1 MSSLVPTRFPIAA
14 MLIKL
19 FSILI
24 AVLVYP
30 LVRLKY
36 SSTHRPQY
44 AGAMPSST
52 HDDNLHGITKEGIEM
67 SMNDPQWG
75 KRGNKNEGGPPDFD
89 EIVRKLNQKL
99 SGLFGKKNSPTS
111 GGDNGSGQFGGPSKA
126 AMGGGFLFAIILAL
140 AVWLASGFYIVE
152 TGRKGVELRLGKYK
166 QTTGAGLNWRLP
178 YPIESNEIVNIDN
191 VEVVEIGHRN
201 NQKSKVPEEAQ
212 MLTEDQNIVDV
223 QFAVQYTLRSPEDF
237 LFNNKDPKEAVKQV
251 AETAMREIVGK
262 SKMDFVL
269 YEGRADI
276 GARAKTLMQSLLDRY
291 KTGIQ
296 ISTVTMQNAQPPQPV
311 QASFDD
317 AVRAKQNSEQLKND
331 GEAYANDILPKARGS
346 AARLLEEAEGYKQ
359 SVAANAQGDASR
371 FSQILTE
378 YEKAPGVTRERI
390 YLDVMQQIMQNT
402 SKVLVDQKGGQ
413 NMLYIPLDKIMQMQ
427 TQSTL
432 PEAISSETATQRAA
446 AIASQTPA
454 TAPVVV
460 DATRARDPR
469 ARENR

>member
-1 MSSLVPTRFPIAA
+1 MSAHAPLRHPASVFIAA
-14 MLIKL
+14 
-19 FSILI
+19 
-24 AVLVYP
+24 LVYP
-30 LVRLKY
+30 VAWLNYQLRNKFQ
-36 SSTHRPQY
+36 R
-44 AGAMPSST
+44 GAVANET
-52 HDDNLHGITKEGIEM
+52 EM
-67 SMNDPQWG
+67 SMNYPQWG
-75 KRGNKNEGGPPDFD
+75 KRPNKNENGPPDFD
-89 EIVRKLNQKL
+89 EIVRKFNQKL
-99 SGLFGKKNSPTS
+99 NGLFGKKSPATG
-111 GGDNGSGQFGGPSKA
+111 GGDGGNQFGGPSKA
-126 AMGGGFLFAIILAL
+126 VMGGGFLFAIGLAV

-152 TGRKGVELRLGKYK
+152 TGRKGIELRLGKYK

-178 YPIESNEIVNIDN
+178 YPVESHEIVNIDN
-191 VEVVEIGHRN
+191 VEVIEIGHRN
-201 NQKSKVPEEAQ
+201 NQKTKVPEEAQ

-317 AVRAKQNSEQLKND
+317 AVRAKQIREQLKNE

-359 SVAANAQGDASR
+359 TVVANAQGDASR

-390 YLDVMQQIMQNT
+390 YLDVMQQIMQNS
-402 SKVLVDQKGGQ
+402 SKVLVDQKAGQ
-413 NMLYIPLDKIMQMQ
+413 NLLYLPLDKIMQMQ
-427 TQSTL
+427 TPSAGYDGTSA
-432 PEAISSETATQRAA
+432 ESAIARAA
-446 AIASQTPA
+446 ASAPQPAA
-454 TAPVVV
+454 TAPVTTP
-460 DATRARDPR
+460 DARARDPR
-469 ARENR
+469 ARESR

>member
-1 MSSLVPTRFPIAA
+1 MSAHAPSLHPASYLIAA
-14 MLIKL
+14 
-19 FSILI
+19 
-24 AVLVYP
+24 LVYP
-30 LVRLKY
+30 MAWLNYQLRNKFQRGNM
-36 SSTHRPQY
+36 T
-44 AGAMPSST
+44 
-52 HDDNLHGITKEGIEM
+52 EM

-75 KRGNKNEGGPPDFD
+75 KRPNKNENGPPDFD
-89 EIVRKLNQKL
+89 EIVRKFNQKL
-99 SGLFGKKNSPTS
+99 NGLFGKKSPATG
-111 GGDNGSGQFGGPSKA
+111 GGDGGGNQFGGPSKA
-126 AMGGGFLFAIILAL
+126 VMGGGFLFAIGLAV

-152 TGRKGVELRLGKYK
+152 TGRKGIELRLGKYK

-178 YPIESNEIVNIDN
+178 YPVESHEIVNIDN
-191 VEVVEIGHRN
+191 VEVIEIGHRN
-201 NQKSKVPEEAQ
+201 NQKAKVPEEAQ

-276 GARAKTLMQSLLDRY
+276 GARAKVLMQTLLDRY

-317 AVRAKQNSEQLKND
+317 AVRAKQIREQLKNE

-359 SVAANAQGDASR
+359 TVVANAQGDASR

-390 YLDVMQQIMQNT
+390 YLDVMQQVMQNS
-402 SKVLVDQKGGQ
+402 SKVLVDQKAGQ
-413 NMLYIPLDKIMQMQ
+413 NLLYLPLDKLMQMQ
-427 TQSTL
+427 APS
-432 PEAISSETATQRAA
+432 ASYDGSSAESSIARAA
-446 AIASQTPA
+446 ASAPQPTPA
-454 TAPVVV
+454 APAATT
-460 DATRARDPR
+460 DARARDPR

>member
-1 MSSLVPTRFPIAA
+1 MSSLVPTRFPISA
-14 MLIKL
+14 MFIKL
-19 FSILI
+19 CSISL
-24 AVLVYP
+24 AALAYP
-30 LVRLKY
+30 AARLKY
-36 SSTHRPQY
+36 SYDHRLRATVT
-44 AGAMPSST
+44 AGA
-52 HDDNLHGITKEGIEM
+52 EM

-75 KRGNKNEGGPPDFD
+75 KRGNKNESGPPDFD
-89 EIVRKLNQKL
+89 EIVRKFNQKL
-99 SGLFGKKNSPTS
+99 SGLFGKKNPTTG
-111 GGDNGSGQFGGPSKA
+111 GGDNGSGPFGGPSKA
-126 AMGGGFLFAIILAL
+126 AMGGGFLFAVILAL

-152 TGRKGVELRLGKYK
+152 TGRKGIELRLGKAK
-166 QTTGAGLNWRLP
+166 DVLAEPGLNWRLP
-178 YPIESNEIVNIDN
+178 YPIESHEIVNMDN
-191 VEVVEIGHRN
+191 VEVIEVGHRN
-201 NQKSKVPEEAQ
+201 NQKTKVPEEAQ

-223 QFAVQYTLRSPEDF
+223 QFAVQYTISNPKF
-237 LFNNKDPKEAVKQV
+237 YLFTNKDPKGAVTQV

-276 GARAKTLMQSLLDRY
+276 GARAKVLMQALLDRY
-291 KTGIQ
+291 QTGVKIA
-296 ISTVTMQNAQPPQPV
+296 TVTMQNAQPPQPV

-317 AVRAKQNSEQLKND
+317 AVRAKQIREQLKNE

-359 SVAANAQGDASR
+359 SVTANAQGDASR

-378 YEKAPGVTRERI
+378 YEKAPGVTRQRI

-427 TQSTL
+427 NQSTL

-446 AIASQTPA
+446 AIASQTPS
-454 TAPVVV
+454 TAPVAV

>member
-1 MSSLVPTRFPIAA
+1 MSSHAPSRFSV
-14 MLIKL
+14 
-19 FSILI
+19 SILL
-24 AVLVYP
+24 AALVYP
-30 LVRLKY
+30 AAWLNYKLMSKFRR
-36 SSTHRPQY
+36 S
-44 AGAMPSST
+44 
-52 HDDNLHGITKEGIEM
+52 DNVEM

-75 KRGNKNEGGPPDFD
+75 KRPNKNESGPPDFD
-89 EIVRKLNQKL
+89 EIVRKFNQKL
-99 SGLFGKKNSPTS
+99 NGLFGKKSPSNGGGDS
-111 GGDNGSGQFGGPSKA
+111 GGGQFGGPSKA
-126 AMGGGFLFAIILAL
+126 VMGGGFLFAIGLAV

-152 TGRKGVELRLGKYK
+152 TGRKGIELRLGKAK
-166 QTTGAGLNWRLP
+166 EIASEPGLNWRLP
-178 YPIESNEIVNIDN
+178 YPVESHEIVNMEN

-223 QFAVQYTLRSPEDF
+223 QFAVQYTISDPKFF
-237 LFNNKDPKEAVKQV
+237 LFNNKDNKETVKQV

-317 AVRAKQNSEQLKND
+317 AVRAKQIREQLKNE

-359 SVAANAQGDASR
+359 TVVANAQGDASR

-390 YLDVMQQIMQNT
+390 YLDVMQQIMQNS
-402 SKVLVDQKGGQ
+402 SKVLVDQKAGQ
-413 NMLYIPLDKIMQMQ
+413 NLLYLPLDKIMQMQ
-427 TQSTL
+427 PS
-432 PEAISSETATQRAA
+432 AAYDATSAESAVARAA
-446 AIASQTPA
+446 ASAPQPVTTVPTPA
-454 TAPVVV
+454 S
-460 DATRARDPR
+460 DASRARDPR

>member
-1 MSSLVPTRFPIAA
+1 MSAHAPLRHPVSF
-14 MLIKL
+14 
-19 FSILI
+19 LI
-24 AVLVYP
+24 ATLVYP
-30 LVRLKY
+30 LAWLKF
-36 SSTHRPQY
+36 RFMNKFQR
-44 AGAMPSST
+44 GAVANET
-52 HDDNLHGITKEGIEM
+52 EM

-75 KRGNKNEGGPPDFD
+75 KRPNKNENGPPDFD
-89 EIVRKLNQKL
+89 EIVRKFNQKL
-99 SGLFGKKNSPTS
+99 NGLFGKKSPATG
-111 GGDNGSGQFGGPSKA
+111 GGDGGNQFGGPSKA
-126 AMGGGFLFAIILAL
+126 VMGGGFLFAIGLAV

-152 TGRKGVELRLGKYK
+152 TGRKGIELRLGKYK

-178 YPIESNEIVNIDN
+178 YPVESHEIVNIDN
-191 VEVVEIGHRN
+191 VEVIEIGHRN
-201 NQKSKVPEEAQ
+201 NQKTKVPEEAQ

-317 AVRAKQNSEQLKND
+317 AVRAKQIREQLKNE

-359 SVAANAQGDASR
+359 TVVANAQGDASR

-390 YLDVMQQIMQNT
+390 YLDVMQQIMQNS
-402 SKVLVDQKGGQ
+402 SKVLVDQKAGQ
-413 NMLYIPLDKIMQMQ
+413 NLLYLPLDKLMQMQ
-427 TQSTL
+427 APSAGYDGSSA
-432 PEAISSETATQRAA
+432 ESAIARAA
-446 AIASQTPA
+446 ASAPQPAPA
-454 TAPVVV
+454 TPVTTP
-460 DATRARDPR
+460 DARARDPR

>member
-1 MSSLVPTRFPIAA
+1 MSANASSRHPASYLIAA
-14 MLIKL
+14 
-19 FSILI
+19 
-24 AVLVYP
+24 LVYP
-30 LVRLKY
+30 VAWAQYRLINKFTRATN
-36 SSTHRPQY
+36 S
-44 AGAMPSST
+44 
-52 HDDNLHGITKEGIEM
+52 EM

-75 KRGNKNEGGPPDFD
+75 KRPNKNENGPPDFD
-89 EIVRKLNQKL
+89 EIVRKFNQKL
-99 SGLFGKKNSPTS
+99 NGLFGKKTPATG
-111 GGDNGSGQFGGPSKA
+111 GGDGGNQFGGQSKA
-126 AMGGGFLFAIILAL
+126 AMGGGFLFAVGLAI

-152 TGRKGVELRLGKYK
+152 TGRKGIELRLGKYK

-178 YPIESNEIVNIDN
+178 YPIESHEIVNIDN
-191 VEVVEIGHRN
+191 VEVIEIGHRN
-201 NQKSKVPEEAQ
+201 NQKTKVPEEAQ

-223 QFAVQYTLRSPEDF
+223 QFAVQYTIRSPEDF
-237 LFNNKDPKEAVKQV
+237 QFNNKDPKEAVKQV

-276 GARAKTLMQSLLDRY
+276 GARAKVLMQTLLDRY

-296 ISTVTMQNAQPPQPV
+296 ISTVTMQNAQPPQQV

-317 AVRAKQNSEQLKND
+317 AVRAKQIREQLKNE

-359 SVAANAQGDASR
+359 TVVANAQGDASR

-390 YLDVMQQIMQNT
+390 YLDVMQQVMQNS
-402 SKVLVDQKGGQ
+402 SKVLVDQKAGQ
-413 NMLYIPLDKIMQMQ
+413 NLLYLPLDKLMQMQ
-427 TQSTL
+427 A
-432 PEAISSETATQRAA
+432 PAGYEASSSESAIARAA
-446 AIASQTPA
+446 ASAPQPA
-454 TAPVVV
+454 PAAPVTTP
-460 DATRARDPR
+460 DARARDPR

>member
-1 MSSLVPTRFPIAA
+1 MSVHAPSLHPASLLLAA
-14 MLIKL
+14 
-19 FSILI
+19 
-24 AVLVYP
+24 LVYP
-30 LVRLKY
+30 LAWVKFKFMNKFRGGV
-36 SSTHRPQY
+36 T
-44 AGAMPSST
+44 ANET
-52 HDDNLHGITKEGIEM
+52 EM

-75 KRGNKNEGGPPDFD
+75 KRPNKNENGPPDFD
-89 EIVRKLNQKL
+89 EIVRKFNQKL
-99 SGLFGKKNSPTS
+99 NGLFGKKSASTG
-111 GGDNGSGQFGGPSKA
+111 GGDGGNQFGGPSKA
-126 AMGGGFLFAIILAL
+126 VMGGGFLFAIGLAI

-152 TGRKGVELRLGKYK
+152 TGRKGIELRLGKYK

-178 YPIESNEIVNIDN
+178 YPVESHEIVNIDN
-191 VEVVEIGHRN
+191 VEVIEIGHRN
-201 NQKSKVPEEAQ
+201 NQKTKVPEEAQ

-276 GARAKTLMQSLLDRY
+276 GARAKILMQTLLDRY

-317 AVRAKQNSEQLKND
+317 AVRAKQIREQLKNE

-359 SVAANAQGDASR
+359 TVVANAQGDASR

-390 YLDVMQQIMQNT
+390 YLDVMQQIMQNS
-402 SKVLVDQKGGQ
+402 SKVLVDQKAGQ
-413 NMLYIPLDKIMQMQ
+413 NLLYLPLDKIMQMQ
-427 TQSTL
+427 APTTGYDGASA
-432 PEAISSETATQRAA
+432 ESAIARAA
-446 AIASQTPA
+446 ASAPQPA
-454 TAPVVV
+454 PSAPVTTP
-460 DATRARDPR
+460 DARARDPR